1 MTDSWFATNL
11 YSKMHK
17 LTYPWRPWIGQTW
30 TFIISESFQISF
42 TFFRLAVLKRIFKFM
57 ITPHLLPFLIII
69 PWQRRFFIWKKTWIP
84 FIPGSLCQVKLKLKQ
99 WFEEEEKSEKFM
111 MITTDNG
118 RISIRKAYL
127 SYGSGE
133 LKRNTFCN
141 QHSPKMCS
149 NWIYTTRG
157 CLHIILTPCL
167 CGP

>member
-69 PWQRRFFIWKKTWIP
+69 PWQRRLFIWKKNLNTLHSRIFVPSEVKIETVVWRRRKKWKVYDDNRQWKN
-84 FIPGSLCQVKLKLKQ
+84 FNQKSLL
-99 WFEEEEKSEKFM
+99 
-111 MITTDNG
+111 
-118 RISIRKAYL
+118 
-127 SYGSGE
+127 E
-133 LKRNTFCN
+133 LWLRWAKKE
-141 QHSPKMCS
+141 H
-149 NWIYTTRG
+149 
-157 CLHIILTPCL
+157 LL
-167 CGP
+167 